1 MTDNPPIRIY
11 VNKIENRITF
21 KIKTGHNLEHLTHET
36 MKLLDISKSKINKD
50 ENGENVPHLET
61 YFIYFTKNLASL
73 KTFNLEFSY
82 IVVWFTGQNSKPL
95 EIYDKRNI
103 PLFVT

>member
-21 KIKTGHNLEHLTHET
+21 K
-36 MKLLDISKSKINKD
+36 D
-50 ENGENVPHLET
+50 ENGENVPHLDT
-61 YFIYFTKNLASL
+61 YFIYFTNNLASL

-82 IVVWFTGQNSKPL
+82 IEVWFTGQNSKPL

-103 PLFVT
+103 TLFVT